1 MRLLNFAVK
10 ILLVSRNLGANNTR
24 DQSRKISSTMHDKE
38 TDQRTAAQ
46 LSDCQRRVLSRSFKK
61 FRRVCMAGA
70 LALTAVRGIGF
81 AQWNAD
87 TCQSFA
93 RSRIALAFFS
103 YRRRYG
109 QT

>member
-61 FRRVCMAGA
+61 VSKGLHGWGSRSDGGKRDTVCSVERRH
-70 LALTAVRGIGF
+70 VR
-81 AQWNAD
+81 
-87 TCQSFA
+87 A
-93 RSRIALAFFS
+93 RASLVLGS
-103 YRRRYG
+103 L
-109 QT
+109 